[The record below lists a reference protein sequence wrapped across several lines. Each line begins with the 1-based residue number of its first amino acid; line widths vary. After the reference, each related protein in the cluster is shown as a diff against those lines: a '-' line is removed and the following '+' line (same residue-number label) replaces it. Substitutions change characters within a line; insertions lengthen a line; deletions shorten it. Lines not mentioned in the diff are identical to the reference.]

1 MQMVQFP
8 SLEQCK
14 QAFREHMADAQWVF
28 HCESDEQP
36 DIEGLNSKTVQSHE
50 SNPAQHIAQRS
61 AFQEALESVRNGTYK
76 RFDGLPAVVPSK
88 SK

>member
-1 MQMVQFP
+1 MVQFP

-36 DIEGLNSKTVQSHE
+36 DIERLNSKTVQSHE
-50 SNPAQHIAQRS
+50 PNPAQHTAQRS

-76 RFDGLPAVVPSK
+76 RFNGLAVVASSQAK
-88 SK
+88 